1 LSLGVLAALY
11 VALGVV
17 DFILMRRYAT
27 VDPPEV
33 GEREEGPVPAMGY

>member
-1 LSLGVLAALY
+1 
-11 VALGVV
+11 
-17 DFILMRRYAT
+17 MRRYAT